1 MLITMII
8 YRTNIKDKTSY
19 LSQPALSLS
28 QLIMFNSCVRR
39 HHQPSSHTRHSEQ
52 RETPLPLFVGAL
64 VHSRTRSKDL
74 VSALYRLGLSV
85 SYDYVLGLSADLGNT
100 AISYFETIGTVCP
113 PKLNIGVFTT
123 STVDNINHDPTATS
137 AQGSFHRT
145 GMSLFQHSDTE
156 NHSKEQRRFNFI
168 SRTGKKVTKL
178 AESYT
183 LVPGVAVTKSEVPVP
198 EVCGLQKT
206 GCSLMSKAVAQ
217 ENDWC
222 DHLSK
227 IISEG
232 NYDTASGRADL
243 HVSWAAYHSR
253 RREQAV
259 TPVHNPVAV
268 TALLPLPG

>member
-1 MLITMII
+1 MLIAMII
-8 YRTNIKDKTSY
+8 YGTNIKDKTSY

-28 QLIMFNSCVRR
+28 QLIMFHSCV
-39 HHQPSSHTRHSEQ
+39 HQCHQPSSHTRHSEQ

-64 VHSRTRSKDL
+64 VPSRTRSKDL
-74 VSALYRLGLSV
+74 VSTLYRVGLSV

-100 AISYFETIGTVCP
+100 TISHFKIIKTVCP

-123 STVDNINHDPTATS
+123 SALNNINHDPTATS
-137 AQGSFHRT
+137 AQGSFHGT
-145 GMSLFQHSDTE
+145 GISLFQHSDTE
-156 NHSKEQRRFNFI
+156 NHGTEQRRFTFI
-168 SRTGKKVTKL
+168 SRMGKKVTL
-178 AESYT
+178 PESYT
-183 LVPGVAVTKSEVPVP
+183 LVPGVTVTMSEVPFP
-198 EVCGLQKT
+198 EVCRLQKP

-232 NYDTASGRADL
+232 NYGTACGRAEL

-259 TPVHNPVAV
+259 TM
-268 TALLPLPG
+268 ALQQSLLFFLSSWMT

>member
-1 MLITMII
+1 MHFIGW
-8 YRTNIKDKTSY
+8 DY
-19 LSQPALSLS
+19 L
-28 QLIMFNSCVRR
+28 F
-39 HHQPSSHTRHSEQ
+39 H
-52 RETPLPLFVGAL
+52 
-64 VHSRTRSKDL
+64 
-74 VSALYRLGLSV
+74 
-85 SYDYVLGLSADLGNT
+85 DYVLGLSADLGNT